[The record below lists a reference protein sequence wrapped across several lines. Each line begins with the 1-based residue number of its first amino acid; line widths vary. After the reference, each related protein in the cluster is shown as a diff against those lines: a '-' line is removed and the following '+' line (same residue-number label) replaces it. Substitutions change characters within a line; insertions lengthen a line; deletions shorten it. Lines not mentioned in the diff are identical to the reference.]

1 MTAAGAD
8 GAGGAAARESAGLP
22 RHGSDKVAL
31 VTGGSA
37 GIGASIVAQLVAE
50 NYTVLSLARRAPAT
64 ASPRVIGVRV
74 DLSDPAHTAQVAAD
88 LAARYPVST
97 LVHNAGIVREK
108 PLPEAT
114 RDDLTTLTH
123 LHLGAAMT
131 LVQAFLPSMRTH
143 HYGRIV
149 LMSTRAVLGLA
160 NRTVYSATKAGMLG
174 MARTWALELAG
185 DGITCNVV
193 CPGPIADTEMFD
205 EVVPRGS
212 EKVQALAAKIPVG
225 RLGEPA
231 DVARAVMFFVSP
243 AAGFVTGQ
251 TLFVCGGTSVGSI
264 SF

>member
-1 MTAAGAD
+1 MTAASPD
-8 GAGGAAARESAGLP
+8 RNT
-22 RHGSDKVAL
+22 DKVAL

-37 GIGASIVAQLVAE
+37 GIGAAIVAQLVAAD
-50 NYTVLSLARRAPAT
+50 YTVLSLARRAPAT
-64 ASPRVIGVRV
+64 ACPRVIGVQV
-74 DLSDPAHTAQVAAD
+74 DLSDPVQTAQVAAD

-114 RDDLTTLTH
+114 RDDLNTLTH

-131 LVQAFLPSMRTH
+131 LAQAFLPAMRQH

-160 NRTVYSATKAGMLG
+160 NRTVYAATKAGMLG

-185 DGITCNVV
+185 DGITCNAV

-205 EVVPRGS
+205 EIVPPGS
-212 EKVQALAAKIPVG
+212 EKMQALAGKIPVG

-243 AAGFVTGQ
+243 DAGFVTGQ